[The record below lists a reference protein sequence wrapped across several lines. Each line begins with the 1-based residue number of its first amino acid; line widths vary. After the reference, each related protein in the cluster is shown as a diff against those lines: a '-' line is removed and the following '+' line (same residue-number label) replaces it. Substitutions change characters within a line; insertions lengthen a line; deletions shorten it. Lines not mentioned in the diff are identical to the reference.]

1 MKHAGLS
8 KPQFILAKLVMLC
21 FVGFSLCSHALRH
34 DLQAWTG
41 FYFLGP
47 TESASNL
54 YLEVQPRFGSNLA
67 RLSHIL
73 VRTAFVYNLDTQS
86 GLWVGHG
93 WTPSFENG
101 FKDEQRLWQQ
111 YQYKDNW
118 RGHPWLVRFRLEER
132 FIEALPLAGR
142 IRVMGRF
149 SHAVSGTDFELL
161 LWDELFW
168 NLNSV
173 ARGPSWGFD
182 RNRVFVGVDW
192 KYHPKMSLEVG
203 YMNQIAAAN
212 PENRMAHNIT
222 LYSWVRF

>member
-1 MKHAGLS
+1 MTAKPSNSSGAFITKTGLLNCCFLSTNDGIIPGHMKHAGLS

-118 RGHPWLVRFRLEER
+118 RGHPC
-132 FIEALPLAGR
+132 
-142 IRVMGRF
+142 
-149 SHAVSGTDFELL
+149 
-161 LWDELFW
+161 
-168 NLNSV
+168 
-173 ARGPSWGFD
+173 
-182 RNRVFVGVDW
+182 
-192 KYHPKMSLEVG
+192 
-203 YMNQIAAAN
+203 
-212 PENRMAHNIT
+212 
-222 LYSWVRF
+222 